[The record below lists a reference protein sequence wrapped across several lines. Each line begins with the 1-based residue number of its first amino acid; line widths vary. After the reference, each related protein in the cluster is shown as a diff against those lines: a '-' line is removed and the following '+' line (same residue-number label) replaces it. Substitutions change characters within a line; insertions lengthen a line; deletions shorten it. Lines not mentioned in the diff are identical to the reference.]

1 MATQEAIKS
10 NKMLLV
16 EGKDEIHFFNALL
29 KHLAIDA
36 YVTCAEGKDNIANEY
51 ETQIK
56 RSGFSAVTRMGFV
69 RDAETQ
75 AAELPF
81 KEICKV
87 MKEYT
92 PELPV
97 PEKIG
102 TVVSSGEYR
111 TGIFIMPDCSKPGMI
126 EDLCLASAANEE
138 LLTKAQVYVA
148 DAESIYTAK
157 GETAKQFNRPKALVQ
172 TYLAG
177 NVPIVAGLGTAAL
190 KGVWNFDD
198 PVFDEIKRFCKELFE

>member
-148 DAESIYTAK
+148 GQKVFILQKVKLQNNSTDQKHSCRHTLQ
-157 GETAKQFNRPKALVQ
+157 ETCRLSR
-172 TYLAG
+172 G
-177 NVPIVAGLGTAAL
+177 
-190 KGVWNFDD
+190 W
-198 PVFDEIKRFCKELFE
+198 ELRR